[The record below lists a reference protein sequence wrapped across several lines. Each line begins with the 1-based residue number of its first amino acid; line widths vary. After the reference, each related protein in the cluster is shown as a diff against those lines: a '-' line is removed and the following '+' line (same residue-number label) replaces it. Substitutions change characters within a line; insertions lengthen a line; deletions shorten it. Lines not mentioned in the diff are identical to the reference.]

1 MTDILSGWS
10 PTTLALLLAALTGG
24 VLLVVLGLGASNRLL
39 FALGLRNARRRPGQT
54 WLMLAGLTP
63 SAVFF
68 CASFGLQE
76 RFTQT
81 MVSDRLMKMG
91 NVYETAS
98 GSFSQAPGN
107 EGLPHPP
114 LMPAR

>member
-54 WLMLAGLTP
+54 WLMLAGLTLFG
-63 SAVFF
+63 VFF
-68 CASFGLQE
+68 SASFGVQKS
-76 RFTQT
+76 FTQNIGFH
-81 MVSDRLMKMG
+81 RLMKMG
-91 NVYETAS
+91 NSYEAPQ
-98 GSFSQAPGN
+98 GSFSRTQVQQTRA
-107 EGLPHPP
+107 HPRRTP
-114 LMPAR
+114 